1 MHSLSIIMFLLS
13 AAAECQSKDRAFT
26 YSRKHCGLVCK
37 VMEEKFSFNIMA
49 NTYLKAVYASVCYV

>member
-1 MHSLSIIMFLLS
+1 MFLLS